1 MPEYPAHS
9 IARDIRRCN
18 VRQANAPFSVGLD
31 EAQSLR
37 SINVSAS
44 AQRHLCRLV
53 NVMRV
58 IRRLFIA
65 LLSCCVF
72 LLLAPH
78 PGDLAAHA
86 ASGSGSSGSGSSG
99 SGSSGSNSGSG
110 SSNSGSGS
118 SNSGSGS
125 SGHGGHGED
134 DDGEGSGGRR
144 SDQERVRDAV
154 VRGRI
159 LPLKDVLRLVDG
171 DKYGAVIG
179 VDLRH
184 YGGSDVYRLT
194 TRDGRGVIRDLRINA
209 RTGKFMNILGF

>member
-1 MPEYPAHS
+1 M
-9 IARDIRRCN
+9 
-18 VRQANAPFSVGLD
+18 
-31 EAQSLR
+31 
-37 SINVSAS
+37 
-44 AQRHLCRLV
+44 V

-58 IRRLFIA
+58 KRRLFIA

-72 LLLAPH
+72 PLLAPH
-78 PGDLAAHA
+78 PVDFAAHA
-86 ASGSGSSGSGSSG
+86 ASGSGSSGSGSSGSGSSG

-110 SSNSGSGS
+110 SSGSNSGSGGSNSGSGS

-125 SGHGGHGED
+125 SGHGGHGQD
-134 DDGEGSGGRR
+134 DDGEDAGGRR

-154 VRGRI
+154 VEGRI
-159 LPLKDVLRLVDG
+159 LPLKDVLRLVDE

-179 VDLRH
+179 IDLRR

-194 TRDGRGVIRDLRINA
+194 TRDGKGVIRDLRINA